1 MGDLTDAQIRTIR
14 RGLVDF
20 GYRVSE
26 DEVRKEAA
34 ALLAGGDP
42 SDIIGMFVEGWLR
55 DAGLLEL
62 RRGQ

>member
-34 ALLAGGDP
+34 ALLLEVGIIKSVP
-42 SDIIGMFVEGWLR
+42 DINSIIDTSFLK
-55 DAGLLEL
+55 
-62 RRGQ
+62 